1 MHISRKNF
9 RYFFGLI
16 GLSASALLNANP
28 LASAELQDPKFI
40 EKLANS
46 YQTNCSHCHSGD
58 APSAPR
64 IGASADWAKRLS
76 AGFNHLY
83 DSAIEGIPNTAMQAK
98 GGHTELS
105 NDEIKNLV
113 HYFLLMAKI
122 DLQAIQAA
130 QKYDELQIKDREF
143 IALDQFRLGYLEK
156 KNLSKEGIYFTKFE
170 EYDTQRDGRLNQTEF
185 LNMKADLQKI
195 QRSVKLSDD
204 EIQKNILNALSKVNG
219 MPPAGIRVAVKNG
232 NAVINGVVGDDAVL
246 DRAFKS
252 IRWLPGLQKLDN
264 RLITAEMMAFD

>member
-1 MHISRKNF
+1 M
-9 RYFFGLI
+9 
-16 GLSASALLNANP
+16 LNANP
-28 LASAELQDPKFI
+28 LASPELKDPRFI
-40 EKLANS
+40 EKLAIS
-46 YQTNCSHCHSGD
+46 YQTNCSHCHSGE

-64 IGASADWAKRLS
+64 IGAFADWTKRLS
-76 AGFNHLY
+76 AGFNYLY
-83 DSAIEGIPNTAMQAK
+83 ESAIEGIPNTAMSAK

-105 NDEIKNLV
+105 NEEIKNLV

-122 DLQAIQAA
+122 DSQAIQAA
-130 QKYDELQIKDREF
+130 LKYDELQIKDREF
-143 IALDQFRLGYLEK
+143 ISLDQFRLGYLEK
-156 KNLSKEGIYFTKFE
+156 KNFSKEETYFAKFD
-170 EYDTQRDGRLNQTEF
+170 EYDTHRDGRLNQTEF
-185 LNMKADLQKI
+185 LKMRADLQKI
-195 QRSVKLSDD
+195 QRSSKLSDV
-204 EIQKNILNALSKVNG
+204 ELQQNILNTLSKVNG

>member
-1 MHISRKNF
+1 M
-9 RYFFGLI
+9 
-16 GLSASALLNANP
+16 LNANP
-28 LASAELQDPKFI
+28 LASPELKDPRFI
-40 EKLANS
+40 EKLAIS
-46 YQTNCSHCHSGD
+46 YQTNCSHCHSGE

-64 IGASADWAKRLS
+64 IGAFADWTKRLS

-83 DSAIEGIPNTAMQAK
+83 ESAIDGIPNTAMLAK

-105 NDEIKNLV
+105 NEEIKNLV

-122 DLQAIQAA
+122 DSQAVQAA
-130 QKYDELQIKDREF
+130 LKYDELQIKDREF
-143 IALDQFRLGYLEK
+143 ISLDQFRLGYLEK
-156 KNLSKEGIYFTKFE
+156 KNFGKEENYFEKFD
-170 EYDTQRDGRLNQTEF
+170 EYDTHRDNRLNQTEF
-185 LNMKADLQKI
+185 LKMRADLQKI
-195 QRSVKLSDD
+195 QRTSKLSDV
-204 EIQKNILNALSKVNG
+204 ELQQNILNTLSKVNG
-219 MPPAGIRVAVKNG
+219 MPPDGICVAVKNG